1 MTAMQKL
8 IDRLEAE
15 VVEAHKHKMGG
26 SVPEHVVMES
36 VAVSLADISRTLR
49 KIEKKIR

>member
-8 IDRLEAE
+8 INRLEPE
-15 VVEAHKHKMGG
+15 VVEAHKHQMQG

-36 VAVSLADISRTLR
+36 IAVSLADISHTLR